1 MDLVKVNDILE
12 ELAELVRRDR
22 VPERLYLEICGQM
35 RRQYTSDNGPE
46 SDADEDPEEPSDQ
59 RQLVEPVRENFTHVH
74 DFEREHTLWRNRILP
89 AAPAPVP
96 ESRPAYS
103 QRDRHVWSRRE
114 QAHLD
119 YQSRALDV
127 HTQQLRQS
135 RSATAFWRAWGR
147 TC

>member
-59 RQLVEPVRENFTHVH
+59 RQLVEP
-74 DFEREHTLWRNRILP
+74 
-89 AAPAPVP
+89 
-96 ESRPAYS
+96 
-103 QRDRHVWSRRE
+103 HVWSRRE

-135 RSATAFWRAWGR
+135 RSATAFWRAALA
-147 TC
+147 